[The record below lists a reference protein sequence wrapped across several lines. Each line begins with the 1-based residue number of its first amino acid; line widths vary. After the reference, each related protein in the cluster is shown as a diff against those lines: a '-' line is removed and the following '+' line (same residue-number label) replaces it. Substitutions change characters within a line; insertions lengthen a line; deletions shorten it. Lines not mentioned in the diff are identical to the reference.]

1 MGVITKIEEQK
12 NKNRVNIFVD
22 DSFFCG
28 LEKETAVIFGLKL
41 NKEVDEKELEQ
52 AVIKSEEK
60 RSFEKAISLI
70 EKKMNTKKEL
80 KDKLLKRGFSED
92 CIKSTINKLE
102 EYHYIDD
109 DLYAKLFI
117 EQNPNLSKKMIS
129 NKLMQKGINKEIIEK
144 NLLCIDNE
152 TEYENCMA
160 LAKKIL
166 KTSKIEN
173 FNDKQKFMAKLVRRG
188 FSFDIIKKVM
198 SNLNYEID
206 DFD

>member
-1 MGVITKIEEQK
+1 MGIITKIEEQK

-92 CIKSTINKLE
+92 CIKSTINRLE

-129 NKLMQKGINKEIIEK
+129 NKLIQKGINKEIIEK

-160 LAKKIL
+160 LAKKFL

-206 DFD
+206 EFD

>member
-12 NKNRVNIFVD
+12 NKNRVNIYVD

-160 LAKKIL
+160 FAKKFL

-188 FSFDIIKKVM
+188 FSFDIIKNVM

-206 DFD
+206 EFD

>member
-160 LAKKIL
+160 LAKKFL

-206 DFD
+206 EFD

>member
-12 NKNRVNIFVD
+12 NKNRVNIYVD

-60 RSFEKAISLI
+60 RSFEKAIFLI

-160 LAKKIL
+160 LAKKFL

-206 DFD
+206 EFD